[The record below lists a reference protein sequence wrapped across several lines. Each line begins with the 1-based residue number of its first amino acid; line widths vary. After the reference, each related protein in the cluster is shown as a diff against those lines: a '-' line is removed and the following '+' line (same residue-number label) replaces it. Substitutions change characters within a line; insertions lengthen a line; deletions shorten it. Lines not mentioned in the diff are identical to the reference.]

1 MRRSSAKNRDDGVA
15 EENWTGDEEEKQRI
29 LLEAGG
35 DADDEE
41 GTVWSSKKDDLF
53 PHTTADMLCVQLCF
67 LFSMIAFSPLYLS
80 YSDSIQSNTKAP
92 VISNT

>member
-41 GTVWSSKKDDLF
+41 GTV
-53 PHTTADMLCVQLCF
+53 
-67 LFSMIAFSPLYLS
+67 
-80 YSDSIQSNTKAP
+80 
-92 VISNT
+92 